1 MPQPISA
8 DFVEIKTVNTR
19 AMVKLIFE
27 IPCQVADEA
36 LRALGGIPQPG
47 TNRICGIVLLEEP

>member
-1 MPQPISA
+1 
-8 DFVEIKTVNTR
+8 
-19 AMVKLIFE
+19 MVKLIFE